1 MAEVED
7 VMKVRSRTYRY
18 TVNFEEAEDGV
29 IIATVPLLRGC
40 VSYGYTIEEAEGNIR
55 EAIECYI
62 ETLQEMGEEIPVE
75 ESVSRRRTSKVVT
88 VSPFSA

>member
-1 MAEVED
+1 MSEVFFPVDRCSLFQYAQNRLMAEVED
-7 VMKVRSRTYRY
+7 AMKVRSRTYQY

-29 IIATVPLLRGC
+29 IIVTVPLLRGC

-62 ETLQEMGEEIPVE
+62 ETLPL
-75 ESVSRRRTSKVVT
+75 
-88 VSPFSA
+88 A